1 MEIGKVKS
9 SIEIN
14 SNHDEI
20 EERFANQRNSQPTN
34 SIRKIFNVQ
43 NRNCRTCLNVILGVV
58 TNPLIFMT
66 VLGVL
71 CGTYFGGESK
81 KLGKKYLQ

>member
-20 EERFANQRNSQPTN
+20 EERFANQRNPQPAN
-34 SIRKIFNVQ
+34 SIHKIFNVQ
-43 NRNCRTCLNVILGVV
+43 NKNCRTCLNVILGVV

-81 KLGKKYLQ
+81 KTGKK